1 MYESYF
7 KLREKPFEIVPNPAY
22 LYPSKTHKRAMT
34 YFNFGLQERF
44 GFVLMTGEVGSGKT
58 TLIRELIRTM
68 GPEISL
74 ARVFNTR
81 VSSQEL
87 IAMINEDFGLDTA
100 GKGKVLMLKDLN
112 EYLIKEYEQGRRSV
126 VIIDEAQNLSLD
138 LLEEVRMLSN
148 LETNEATL
156 LQIML
161 VGQPQLG
168 RILALAEMQ
177 QFRQR
182 ISIVCHILPLT
193 RPETEDYILHRLAV
207 AGNRDALS
215 FHDGV
220 FDAIHEISDGIPR
233 KINTLCNFLLL
244 TAFTE
249 ERRDVSVEM
258 VRDVAAG
265 LGLQKNAELDNN
277 AAYPAAMQQ
286 TPGNDDG
293 INKGA
298 LLRALGLKPPVFG
311 NNTRTDSA
319 GDENEYPAAIRSLG
333 LLLRALE
340 KGMDYIEKKEH
351 AVPAKR
357 AEALETR
364 DAGSP
369 AQQRT
374 DRQNIA
380 TDRPAQNA
388 GSPAGQR
395 PVQQNITT
403 DHPGQLYCDLPAGKR
418 PR

>member
-1 MYESYF
+1 
-7 KLREKPFEIVPNPAY
+7 
-22 LYPSKTHKRAMT
+22 
-34 YFNFGLQERF
+34 
-44 GFVLMTGEVGSGKT
+44 
-58 TLIRELIRTM
+58 M
-68 GPEISL
+68 GPEINL

-100 GKGKVLMLKDLN
+100 GKGKVLMLKDLY
-112 EYLIKEYEQGRRSV
+112 EHLIKEYEQGRRSV

-168 RILALAEMQ
+168 RILSLAEMR

-193 RPETEDYILHRLAV
+193 RQETEDYILHRLAV

-215 FHDGV
+215 FHDGA

-233 KINTLCNFLLL
+233 KINMLCNFLLL

-249 ERRDVSVEM
+249 ERRDVPVEM
-258 VRDVAAG
+258 VRDVAGG
-265 LGLQKNAELDNN
+265 LGLQKNAELDSN
-277 AAYPAAMQQ
+277 AAYPSAMRQ
-286 TPGNDDG
+286 TPGNDDR

-298 LLRALGLKPPVFG
+298 LLRALGLESPVSG
-311 NNTRTDSA
+311 NHTRTASGADSA
-319 GDENEYPAAIRSLG
+319 GDANEYPAAIRSIG
-333 LLLRALE
+333 LRLHALE
-340 KGMDYIEKKEH
+340 KGMEHVGKKDH
-351 AVPAKR
+351 AEPAKR
-357 AEALETR
+357 AEAPETR

-369 AQQRT
+369 ARQRT

-380 TDRPAQNA
+380 TDHPAQDA

-395 PVQQNITT
+395 TVRQDIVT
-403 DHPGQLYCDLPAGKR
+403 DHPGQPYCDLPSGKR